1 VEQKRQLQRRKKKT
15 RRWTSRQRHLQGEKL
30 RVQQS
35 MHQLQSVHDVEE
47 SMHRA
52 VIDVAELCVPFGT
65 REGHEGREIEPW
77 KGEVQQQE

>member
-1 VEQKRQLQRRKKKT
+1 
-15 RRWTSRQRHLQGEKL
+15 
-30 RVQQS
+30 
-35 MHQLQSVHDVEE
+35 
-47 SMHRA
+47 MHRA